1 MTFLESSTMATRAK
15 RPELEVFVNDMGTI
29 SIRREGPSAYEES
42 LVVVRPNEV
51 SALLSALD
59 RARKMALRV
68 EVDDPEEITIPA
80 IEYVRTGSF

>member
-1 MTFLESSTMATRAK
+1 MATRAK